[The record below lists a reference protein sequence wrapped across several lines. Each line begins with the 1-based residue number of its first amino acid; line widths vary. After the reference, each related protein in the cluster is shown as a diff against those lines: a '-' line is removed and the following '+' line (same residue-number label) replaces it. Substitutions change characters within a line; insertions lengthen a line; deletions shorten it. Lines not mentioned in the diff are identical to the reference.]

1 MQEQHERP
9 APFFRAVQA
18 DAVPQIDVA
27 VLHGSDRLALND
39 VGRLRASGAHAT
51 HLPARMPLTEALG
64 WASSV
69 VLVLTIA
76 KQVYKQWQ
84 SGSSEGV
91 SRWLFVGQ
99 IAASVGFTVY
109 SFLVHNWVF
118 VATNALMLCN
128 ALLGYGIVVRHRRRA
143 AATEGARSARTG
155 ASLPRHATP

>member
-1 MQEQHERP
+1 MIE
-9 APFFRAVQA
+9 V
-18 DAVPQIDVA
+18 I
-27 VLHGSDRLALND
+27 
-39 VGRLRASGAHAT
+39 
-51 HLPARMPLTEALG
+51 G

-69 VLVLTIA
+69 ILVLTIG
-76 KQVYKQWQ
+76 KQVWKQWQ

-118 VATNALMLCN
+118 VATNALMLVN

-143 AATEGARSARTG
+143 GALTRVRVPLRA
-155 ASLPRHATP
+155 